1 MDNAEP
7 LIERSRDQL
16 NRVLGFFPRV
26 DTVSSVLLGV
36 DMGML
41 ALLANSMLP
50 LKAFA
55 WYTAFALV
63 PVSLIGV
70 SLIHLYRGSFP
81 KLDGGW
87 NSLLYFREIAQRK
100 EQDFIKEFSSQS
112 HENYVNDLL
121 SQIWRN
127 SEILTQKFNHL
138 KLAFIYMALAIVPWV
153 IALAVFSAQVSE
165 ATTKAIR

>member
-26 DTVSSVLLGV
+26 DAVSSVLLGV
-36 DMGML
+36 NIGML
-41 ALLANSMLP
+41 ALLANNMLP

-55 WYTAFALV
+55 WYTAFAV
-63 PVSLIGV
+63 IPIFLIGI

-87 NSLLYFREIAQRK
+87 RSLIYFREIAQRS
-100 EQDFIKEFSSQS
+100 ESEFTKEFSAQS
-112 HENYVNDLL
+112 HQEYVNDLL
-121 SQIWRN
+121 SQVWRN

-138 KLAFIYMALAIVPWV
+138 RLAFIFMALAIVPWV
-153 IALAVFSAQVSE
+153 VALALFSAQVSE
-165 ATTKAIR
+165 ATTKTVR